1 MKYVAWGFGVLLAII
16 AVVLASERLAAER
29 VEVIEV
35 HGTDPDGTVVT
46 TRLWVVDH
54 EGSMYVRVGADG
66 SGWYSRMQAN
76 PNVEVTRGDQTK
88 AYTAIPDPSKSEVV
102 NQLMQEKYTWGD
114 TYIGNLV
121 GGREGS
127 IPILLDPVS

>member
-1 MKYVAWGFGVLLAII
+1 MKYLAWIGGGLVILVL
-16 AVVLASERLAAER
+16 VVVGLERLAAER

-35 HGTDPDGTVVT
+35 HAKDTDGSMVT

-54 EGSMYVRVGADG
+54 EGGMYVRVGADG

-76 PNVEVTRGDQTK
+76 PEIEMTRGEKT
-88 AYTAIPDPSKSEVV
+88 AIYRAIPDPTKSDTI
-102 NQLMQEKYTWGD
+102 NDLMQEKYTWGD
-114 TYIGNLV
+114 TFIGSLV

-127 IPILLDPVS
+127 IPILLQPIR